1 MFSSK
6 KFVKNRMNKIVEK
19 TPLSFSNQKP
29 IQYHWHHG
37 FLSKICVFSKSR
49 KLTHVSL
56 IISYLKGPMVSVSLG
71 FWDFSSKLMTGVTG

>member
-1 MFSSK
+1 M
-6 KFVKNRMNKIVEK
+6 KIVEK

-56 IISYLKGPMVSVSLG
+56 IVSYLKGPIVSVSLVG
-71 FWDFSSKLMTGVTG
+71 FWDFLSKLMTGVTG

>member
-1 MFSSK
+1 M
-6 KFVKNRMNKIVEK
+6 KIVEK

-56 IISYLKGPMVSVSLG
+56 IISLEGTDGFGVLG
-71 FWDFSSKLMTGVTG
+71 